1 MGIRTVEPV
10 DDDDGLPLAM
20 EDVNRERPFKV
31 GQNRLCGFR
40 VELVDG
46 DDRVVPPARHVNE
59 VLEDGGRIQVLNRR
73 SSQDGLPIEAVVVDP
88 LDEVEVR
95 VDPVD
100 VSENK

>member
-59 VLEDGGRIQVLNRR
+59 VLE
-73 SSQDGLPIEAVVVDP
+73 AVVVDP